1 MSPKLQQMRAS
12 LFEQGSIQAGEMIF
26 LVNMDG
32 PQPTESKKACKEG
45 FLIRTRVN
53 TGMNGTYKSVII
65 DTDKVMEATD
75 QRYADNLDT
84 GSQVISFDQQYDYV
98 WTNMKNDARCEI
110 LDEKLFGK
118 VCKWSEK
125 PVPY

>member
-1 MSPKLQQMRAS
+1 M
-12 LFEQGSIQAGEMIF
+12 GH
-26 LVNMDG
+26 
-32 PQPTESKKACKEG
+32 
-45 FLIRTRVN
+45 IRQ
-53 TGMNGTYKSVII
+53 SVII

-125 PVPY
+125 PVPYQIICVVCHGAEGLIICFVSLVHNTAQNCFISKPKLKV